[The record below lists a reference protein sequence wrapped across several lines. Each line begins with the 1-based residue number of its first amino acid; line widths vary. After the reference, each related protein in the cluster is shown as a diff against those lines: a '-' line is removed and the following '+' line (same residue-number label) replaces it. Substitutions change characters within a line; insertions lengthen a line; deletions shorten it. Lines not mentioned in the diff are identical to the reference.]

1 MDEHAERPYKVG
13 WYREIYNGDMNRH
26 FRIDKVSKN
35 TLVIAYDDGFKNNKL
50 SIPIRKKIYTKAG
63 NPAMASF
70 GKKYLMLDGHNKNA
84 HKTFLKDW
92 CLMMKGGSIDDYE
105 KVKSL
110 THCLDECCDA
120 DTDDEDDAAADDSVP
135 MGGEIAVAQITED
148 TKCFNWKVALK
159 LLKDKDKEIIS
170 LEYDLSHAADINTTQ
185 QKQIERL
192 TTELKNADIALTQ
205 VLKNLNK

>member
-70 GKKYLMLDGHNKNA
+70 GKKYLMLDGHYILYYLLYLKSQKILNA
-84 HKTFLKDW
+84 ST
-92 CLMMKGGSIDDYE
+92 G
-105 KVKSL
+105 KSL
-110 THCLDECCDA
+110 
-120 DTDDEDDAAADDSVP
+120 
-135 MGGEIAVAQITED
+135 
-148 TKCFNWKVALK
+148 
-159 LLKDKDKEIIS
+159 
-170 LEYDLSHAADINTTQ
+170 
-185 QKQIERL
+185 
-192 TTELKNADIALTQ
+192 
-205 VLKNLNK
+205 LNSSRTRIKK